1 MTLSSRRN
9 RVEWDDKYHHT
20 ENDGTTNII
29 TRRMTRLHGG
39 KLKPVHSI
47 DTGLSE
53 GGMMAEVMGESV
65 NGEARDKT

>member
-1 MTLSSRRN
+1 MTQ
-9 RVEWDDKYHHT
+9 
-20 ENDGTTNII
+20 
-29 TRRMTRLHGG
+29 LHGG

-65 NGEARDKT
+65 NGEAWDKTWK

>member
-1 MTLSSRRN
+1 MTQ
-9 RVEWDDKYHHT
+9 
-20 ENDGTTNII
+20 
-29 TRRMTRLHGG
+29 LHGG

-65 NGEARDKT
+65 NGEAWDKTWKYHVQSWKYHVQLHENRTKTWEY

>member
-1 MTLSSRRN
+1 MTQ
-9 RVEWDDKYHHT
+9 
-20 ENDGTTNII
+20 
-29 TRRMTRLHGG
+29 LHGG